1 MDEQANHPKPESK
14 PKRRRRRRNRRGAK
28 PAGDAL
34 ARLDHCTRWDRL
46 RLRGRVRRLNGAP
59 PPEDLARAIE
69 QASER
74 RARRAALVPTVTYP
88 PELPVSAARD
98 EIKAAIRDHQVV
110 VLCGETGSGKTT
122 QLPKICLELGRGI
135 DGAIGHTQPRRIAA
149 RSVAARIAKEL
160 RAPLGQAIGYKVRF
174 GDRTAP
180 TTLVKVMTDGVLL
193 AETLSDPNL
202 NRYDTIIIDEAHE
215 RSLNID
221 FLLGYLHQL
230 LPKRPDL
237 KVIITSAT
245 IDPKR
250 FAEHFGDAPI
260 IEVSGRTFPVEVRYR
275 PLTDDKGAPVELD
288 ARDLS
293 RTVADEVALLYDE
306 LPEGDILVF
315 LSGEREIRETAKA
328 IRDRKLRGL
337 DVLPLYARLAGADQD
352 KVFQHNASTRRVV
365 LATNIAETSI
375 TVPNIRGVIDPG
387 LARMS
392 RYSARS
398 RLQRLPIEPISR
410 ASADQRAGR
419 CGRVAPGICVRLYS
433 ESDFK
438 SRPPFTDPEIL
449 RTNLA
454 AVILQM
460 KALRLGSPAS
470 FPFIEPPRHAMIRE
484 GEQTLIELGALTD
497 APNGGEL
504 TAIGNRLAKLPIDPS
519 LGRIILA
526 GGDNQCLAETL
537 ILASALAVQ
546 DPRER
551 PADVRDRADSAH
563 EQFVHEGSDFFTY
576 LNLWRWFHDLHEK
589 LGSSK
594 LKRACQDKFINYVRM
609 REWVETHR
617 QLTALAHEAK
627 LAFAPPCEDP
637 DAIHLALLTGF
648 LSNVGHRTEKF
659 QYQGPG
665 ASAFFLWPGSAL
677 FEERPAWVVAA
688 EIVETDKRFARCV
701 APVQP
706 KWIEKIAS
714 HVVARAYSDPKYDPR
729 TGRVL
734 AKEKVSLHGLPII
747 NGRPV
752 HFGPID
758 PSTSRELFI
767 YHGLVREEWPTR
779 GAFLARNRT
788 LREQIEQL
796 EAKQRKRDLVVDAMH
811 LFAFYDERVP
821 ADVYTGE
828 AFETWREQA
837 EKRTPEL
844 LWMTED
850 DLLERDPEGVSQERF
865 PDAMEVAGAPQP
877 LSYKLEPGSKDDG
890 VTLTIPVEALASL
903 HEERTT
909 WLVPG
914 LLEEKIAA
922 LVRNLPK
929 AYRRSMGP
937 VPQLARDAANAIA
950 HTQGDKTMLDAVA
963 DYMQRASGLNI
974 PRELWRLEAL
984 PDHLR
989 MNVRVVDD
997 KGDVIGEG
1005 RDVPQLRRDLAHLA
1019 RERLGGKDQRWTRA
1033 GATDWDFDEIPQSV
1047 EIERAGQTMMAFPA
1061 LVDEGATVA
1070 LRLFETR
1077 DAAARSHHLGLRRLF
1092 TLRAREELKVHGQYL
1107 PGFEQMVLHFAT
1119 VGDAKALRADLL
1131 DLLAD
1136 RLFIGDRPDVR
1147 TQPDFDARLDAAWH
1161 RMGEVTH
1168 AVCDHVAN
1176 VLEAFHRASV
1186 RLADPPRT
1194 LAERARTDLHSQLE
1208 HLVYQGFLS
1217 ATPWRWLS
1225 QYPRYLRALELRIDR
1240 APRDAGQRDAQLAAR
1255 IYEHWAHTLQ
1265 WEAFLRDR
1273 GGPIPAY
1280 DSVRW
1285 MVEEFRVATFA
1296 QDLGTSIKVS
1306 EERLAKAWEA
1316 LQHASQ

>member
-1 MDEQANHPKPESK
+1 MRA
-14 PKRRRRRRNRRGAK
+14 
-28 PAGDAL
+28 
-34 ARLDHCTRWDRL
+34 DRL
-46 RLRGRVRRLNGAP
+46 RLRARVRRLNGAVP
-59 PPEDLARAIE
+59 PTHLQQAI
-69 QASER
+69 ADGVER
-74 RARRAALVPTVTYP
+74 RARRAALMPKVDYP
-88 PELPVSAARD
+88 PDLPVSGAR
-98 EIKAAIRDHQVV
+98 EQIKAAIRDHQVV

-135 DGAIGHTQPRRIAA
+135 DGTIGHTQPRRIAA
-149 RSVAARIAKEL
+149 RAVAARIAKEL
-160 RAPLGQAIGYKVRF
+160 RTPLGQAIGYKVRF

-202 NRYDTIIIDEAHE
+202 DRYDTIIIDEAHE

-230 LPKRPDL
+230 LPRRPDL

-250 FAEHFGDAPI
+250 FSEHFNDAPI
-260 IEVSGRTFPVEVRYR
+260 IQVAGRTFPVEVRYR
-275 PLTDDKGAPVELD
+275 PVTDDRGAPVELD

-293 RTVADEVALLYDE
+293 RTVTDEVAQLFEE
-306 LPEGDILVF
+306 LQEGDILVF

-337 DVLPLYARLAGADQD
+337 DVLPLYARLAGSDQD
-352 KVFQHNASTRRVV
+352 KVFEHSGSTRRVV

-392 RYSARS
+392 RYSARA

-433 ESDFK
+433 EADCK
-438 SRPPFTDPEIL
+438 ARPAFTDPEIL

-484 GEQTLIELGALTD
+484 GEQTLIELGALTED
-497 APNGGEL
+497 AQALTPIGE
-504 TAIGNRLAKLPIDPS
+504 RLSKLPIDPA

-526 GGDNQCLAETL
+526 GGDHQCLAEML

-551 PADVRDRADSAH
+551 PAEARDRADAAH

-576 LNLWRWFHDLHEK
+576 LNIWRWFHDLHEK

-617 QLTALAHEAK
+617 QLTSLAHEAR
-627 LAFAPPCEDP
+627 LAFSPPCQDP
-637 DAIHLALLTGF
+637 DAIHTALLTGF
-648 LSNVGHRTEKF
+648 LSNVGHRTDKF

-665 ASAFFLWPGSAL
+665 NSAFFLWPGSAL
-677 FEERPAWVVAA
+677 FEERPQWVVAA
-688 EIVETDKRFARCV
+688 EIVETEKRYARCI
-701 APVQP
+701 APVQA
-706 KWIEKIAS
+706 KWIEQAAA
-714 HVVARAYSDPKYDPR
+714 HVVTRTYSDPKYDER

-734 AKEKVSLHGLPII
+734 AREKVMLHGLAII
-747 NGRPV
+747 NGRPI

-779 GAFLARNRT
+779 GGFLSRNRV
-788 LREQIEQL
+788 LREQVEQL
-796 EAKQRKRDLVVDAMH
+796 EAKQRKRDLVVDAMK
-811 LFAFYDERVP
+811 LFGFYDERVP

-828 AFETWREQA
+828 AFEAWREQA
-837 EKRTPEL
+837 ERRNPQL
-844 LWMTED
+844 LWMSES
-850 DLLERDPEGVSQERF
+850 DLLERDPEGVSQDRF
-865 PDAMEVAGAPQP
+865 PDALEVAGAAQP
-877 LSYKLEPGSKDDG
+877 LSYKLEPGAKDDG

-937 VPQLARDAANAIA
+937 VPQLAREAAGAIA
-950 HTQGDKTMLDAVA
+950 GAQGDRTMLDAVA
-963 DYMQRASGLNI
+963 EYVQRASGLSI
-974 PRELWRLEAL
+974 PRELWRIEAL

-989 MNVRVVDD
+989 MNVRVVDAR
-997 KGDVIGEG
+997 GEVIGEG

-1019 RERLGGKDQRWTRA
+1019 RESLGARDERWSRS
-1033 GATDWDFDEIPQSV
+1033 GATDWAFGNMPQTV
-1047 EIERAGQTMMAFPA
+1047 EIERAGQTVHAFPA

-1070 LRLFETR
+1070 MRLFETR
-1077 DAAARSHHLGLRRLF
+1077 EAAARAHHLGLRRLF
-1092 TLRAREELKVHGQYL
+1092 ALRAREELKVHGQYL

-1119 VGDAKALRADLL
+1119 IGDAKALRADLL

-1147 TQPDFDARLDAAWH
+1147 TQAEFDARLDAAWH

-1168 AVCDHVAN
+1168 AVCDHVAQ

-1186 RLADPPRT
+1186 RLADPPRA
-1194 LAERARTDLHSQLE
+1194 LSERARADLHSQMT
-1208 HLVYQGFLS
+1208 HLVSLGFLG

-1240 APRDAGQRDAQLAAR
+1240 APREAGQRDAQLAER
-1255 IYEHWAHTLQ
+1255 VNEHWEHVLQ
-1265 WEAFLRDR
+1265 WEAYLRTR
-1273 GGPIPAY
+1273 GGPTPAFEQ
-1280 DSVRW
+1280 VRW

-1316 LQHASQ
+1316 VQ